1 MPEEL
6 FAFQVPHP
14 ATNNC
19 IATAVWHHPINL
31 SQDEIQH
38 YEIFANAINV
48 SRDTIITGTSNDS
61 QILASVVYLSGCMKH
76 VITVCEVNI
85 CDRRSPKSHPYPL
98 EQCPMACDT
107 VTTRSDAGGTTC
119 AADGRNGKSNIISD
133 LLTLL

>member
-19 IATAVWHHPINL
+19 IATAVWHRPINT

-48 SRDTIITGTSNDS
+48 SRNTIITGTSNDG
-61 QILASVVYLSGCMKH
+61 QILASVVYLPCCMKH
-76 VITVCEVNI
+76 MITVREVNI
-85 CDRRSPKSHPYPL
+85 CDLRSPRSHPYPL
-98 EQCPMACDT
+98 EPCPMARDT
-107 VTTRSDAGGTTC
+107 VTTTSDAGGTKC
-119 AADGRNGKSNIISD
+119 AASGGNTNGKSNNYI
-133 LLTLL
+133 